1 MEVFPRDNGFDINFS
16 SKEIN
21 TILGH
26 IEGIGQMLKFGY
38 IKDQFAGINND
49 HSAICFVAMAF
60 ANEYNDLF
68 DLGIKPAIEFLG
80 YQAIRVD
87 QYPHNDRTDAKI
99 FELINQAK
107 FVVADF
113 SGQRTGVYYEAGY
126 AKGLGLQVIHTCLN
140 SEKNNLHFDIE
151 TVNTILYSTTANLR
165 KQLQSRIEQTIGA
178 YIGEQQQNPP
188 IEDNDIPF

>member
-1 MEVFPRDNGFDINFS
+1 MRLLSSNPLSSQCVRGHVEMKSKEINNLDFLRNLWKEGNDIAEQLDSTNNDQRYTATKNAWRWQRRLQIIFKSMFYNPRFFNELMEVFPRDNGFDINFS

-68 DLGIKPAIEFLG
+68 DLGISLHEFLG
-80 YQAIRVD
+80 FRLFELIIS
-87 QYPHNDRTDAKI
+87 HNDRTDANI
-99 FELINQAK
+99 
-107 FVVADF
+107 
-113 SGQRTGVYYEAGY
+113 
-126 AKGLGLQVIHTCLN
+126 
-140 SEKNNLHFDIE
+140 
-151 TVNTILYSTTANLR
+151 
-165 KQLQSRIEQTIGA
+165 
-178 YIGEQQQNPP
+178 
-188 IEDNDIPF
+188 